1 MHALK
6 TLTLL
11 RLEICCE
18 KVNIWL
24 TVSRRDSIS
33 KCQNVKRW
41 SSPVWWS
48 VLKKH
53 IHRDIWVWMR
63 FNIWSLLRLFDWLI
77 VKLFAPLLSSY
88 FLKLLLY
95 CLFDCCVFCMICP
108 QLHGW
113 CCTNL
118 IYWWIRIFP
127 KSTAELCTFT
137 HNV

>member
-24 TVSRRDSIS
+24 KVSRRDSIS

-41 SSPVWWS
+41 FSTVWWS
-48 VLKKH
+48 VLKNTH
-53 IHRDIWVWMR
+53 TGTSGCGCVSTYDHCYV
-63 FNIWSLLRLFDWLI
+63 WLI

-118 IYWWIRIFP
+118 IYWWIRMFP